1 MKLAQ
6 PYMMYWE
13 MLGVKSYIQP
23 LVGQSLS
30 TKMKRAVALYIAL
43 DNFVCYIHEL
53 VPEQQSSLQNK
64 RNSSLTIQGFVMLY
78 FLEFLCYRHIN
89 TELAKEALDKLQTL
103 VHYDR
108 GFYIC
113 QLCRDIS
120 WEILGICQQIT
131 GDFESAL
138 YSFQQ
143 SLSQFEFNNVRIA
156 AQRRIHDITGIN
168 TSECM

>member
-6 PYMMYWE
+6 PYVLYWK
-13 MLGVKSYIQP
+13 MLGVRRYIQA

-30 TKMKRAVALYIAL
+30 TKMKRAVIFDIAL
-43 DNFVCYIHEL
+43 DNFVCYIKEL

-64 RNSSLTIQGFVMLY
+64 DILLIIPVIVMLH
-78 FLEFLCYRHIN
+78 FLEFLCYRHID
-89 TELAKEALDKLQTL
+89 TELAKEAIDKLQAI

-108 GFYIC
+108 GYYIFE
-113 QLCRDIS
+113 LCKDIS

-143 SLSQFEFNNVRIA
+143 SLSHFEFNNVRIA
-156 AQRRIHDITGIN
+156 AHRRIQV
-168 TSECM
+168 